1 MGTGHI
7 IYLSPKLQYII
18 FDIIYFLN
26 IMVIFTKPN
35 IYLIQILL
43 KLANKQENNI
53 LLKTQITKFTLINAI
68 NLSL

>member
-1 MGTGHI
+1 
-7 IYLSPKLQYII
+7 
-18 FDIIYFLN
+18 
-26 IMVIFTKPN
+26 MVIFTKPN

-43 KLANKQENNI
+43 KLTNKQENNI